1 MPKRK
6 MTDMINDQRV
16 KVDDL
21 VVRLIGIPFFGI
33 VIPSATGLIPWD
45 AHNGWVISL
54 CFAYYILL
62 AFLIWQGNRY
72 LLFRNYYHIFFK
84 DEPAAKRYL
93 LMIAL
98 NVFYT
103 APLTF
108 LCLWLGKFIF
118 NNEGVTWNAMFI
130 TVIINV
136 VCVIFVTNIY
146 EKVLHAKWAEL
157 EKIKLEQLEKAK
169 VLAELEALKNQL
181 DPHFMFNA
189 LNTISFLI
197 EHDLDKAHAFIDNLA
212 EVYRYILRSK
222 DKDLVLLHDEIVFM
236 QAYKSLMEIR
246 YEHAFVVE
254 MSLGDEQRQTFLIP
268 PVSMMVAI
276 ENAVKHNEIS
286 TKNRLVLHIVCNQDQ
301 LTITN
306 KVTARKLNKEST
318 KTGLNNLNERFN
330 KIVGKGIEITHID
343 GVFTLQLPLLRL
355 KNI

>member
-6 MTDMINDQRV
+6 ITHPPNDQRV

-21 VVRLIGIPFFGI
+21 VVRIIGIPFFGI
-33 VIPSATGLIPWD
+33 VIPSATGLIHWD
-45 AHNGWVISL
+45 TNKWWFILL

-72 LLFRNYYHIFFK
+72 LLFRNYYNIFFK
-84 DEPAAKRYL
+84 DELAAKKYL
-93 LMIAL
+93 LMVAL

-103 APLTF
+103 APVTF
-108 LCLWLGKFIF
+108 LFLLLWKLVFLSY
-118 NNEGVTWNAMFI
+118 EVTWNSMFI
-130 TVIINV
+130 TVVVNV

-157 EKIKLEQLEKAK
+157 ERTKLEQLEKAK

-197 EHDLDKAHAFIDNLA
+197 ENDVTKAHAFIDNLA

-222 DKDLVLLHDEIVFM
+222 DKDLVLLHDEIIFM
-236 QAYKSLMEIR
+236 QAYQSLMEIR
-246 YEHAFVVE
+246 YEQSFMVDMRLV
-254 MSLGDEQRQTFLIP
+254 DEQTHTFLIP

-286 TKNRLVLHIVCNQDQ
+286 KKNNLVLYIACNKDW

-306 KVTARKLNKEST
+306 KITTRKQNKEST
-318 KTGLNNLNERFN
+318 KTGLKNLNERFF
-330 KIVGKGIEITHID
+330 KIVGKGIITTSENGI
-343 GVFTLQLPLLRL
+343 FTLQLPLLKL
-355 KNI
+355 NNI